1 MASLWKRGQG
11 NRLKASNNEVT
22 VSFFLLMIWYF
33 VITFLAK
40 MVQTCVAFGCVNVSK
55 KNSGITFYKFPPIK
69 RAAIREK
76 WIHAMRRIGFQPG
89 NFAKVCTS
97 YVISKKIYAL
107 WIMTCSFLFLTGKM
121 SISSV
126 FVTMLAFNLA
136 VFPCPLFHK
145 LKAQGAEK
153 TADFLQF
160 RHEALSSVGCPIPLS
175 LIHGR
180 GRGTLIKQKQLLI

>member
-1 MASLWKRGQG
+1 M
-11 NRLKASNNEVT
+11 
-22 VSFFLLMIWYF
+22 WYF

-40 MVQTCVAFGCVNVSK
+40 MVQTCSAFGCVNVSK

-160 RHEALSSVGCPIPLS
+160 RHEALSSVACPIPLS
-175 LIHGR
+175 LIHGSSPAAAK
-180 GRGTLIKQKQLLI
+180 TSCL